1 MWLGRER
8 ILKLLLAAG
17 LCLLSGCFGIT
28 QNPTYFPYL
37 SFTGDIVQT
46 HAKPVGY
53 SYFGNFDPH
62 AIKLE
67 VRPLETTNPVRKQ
80 QILIATVY
88 DEKGIPR
95 RDRRVEWI
103 LEGVGN
109 IVEVDESG
117 CFPGR
122 GYKVDNKYAVSYTS
136 YREHRFNRG
145 NNDPN
150 DDYVIRPGQT
160 WCVISSAV
168 EGDSFVTAY
177 APEIHNNDN
186 QRVFVTQRWVDA
198 EWTIPQPAV
207 NRAGAEHVFNT
218 SIVRHTDKQPLAN
231 YRVRYTILDGPP
243 AVFLPD
249 RTQVTTVTSD
259 LSGNAKATMMQVTPQ
274 AGQNRIGIEIIR
286 PPDPMSPGGV
296 GVIVGRG
303 ETTKQWQAASVNVTM
318 VGPPTAVIG
327 QEINYTVTITNTG
340 NVEAQAL
347 TVRDP
352 LPQGLQFVRGDP
364 APIREGNQ
372 LTWTLGLLP
381 VGRSHIVHLTAT
393 ADRPGKASNCVSV
406 TSFEGLREER
416 CVDTEVSAPQQVNPG
431 PRTLPPTEPPVPGNP
446 PNPGSPGNQG
456 SQGNSGVLPPTGPG
470 GRQPNVPQPVP
481 GPNLLVSV
489 NEPLSL
495 GVGTPVTFTIT
506 LTNSGSAPATGI
518 LLSAG
523 FDKGLEHDTKAN
535 PVELPMTS
543 LNAGEVKNI
552 PLILTPRT
560 AGLLKVHITLTA
572 DGGIKK
578 EVERTLT
585 VARAQVALTVTGPR
599 SKYVNQ
605 SVTWEIRVVNPTDIP
620 LANVEVRDELPSE
633 VTFVNAT
640 EAGQFVNGQVFW
652 NVGNMGPKEQRVLQV
667 TGTCQR
673 ASQALNA
680 LVNKASVKAD
690 GGLGE
695 QAEAP
700 LEILGLPAFS
710 MDITKAGDPVAR
722 GGKVTYKIVVTNRG
736 SLPANAVSLTVSVT
750 PFLQITHGEGPKAP
764 RTEPQR
770 LIFPA
775 QDGLQPGQ
783 SFTYTIEA
791 LGLQVGDA
799 RFRAELTTSTLPTPV
814 AKEESTI
821 IFDPA
826 NGAPKLAQP
835 PAGPLAPPPTGPPV
849 PIPPR

>member
-1 MWLGRER
+1 MGLGRER
-8 ILKLLLAAG
+8 ILRLLLAAG
-17 LCLLSGCFGIT
+17 LCLLSGCFGVT
-28 QNPTYFPYL
+28 QNPTYFPYM
-37 SFTGDIVQT
+37 SFTGDIIQT

-53 SYFGNFDPH
+53 SYYGNYDPH

-117 CFPGR
+117 CFAGR
-122 GYKVDNKYAVSYTS
+122 GYKVDNKYAVSYTE
-136 YREHRFNRG
+136 YHEHRFTRG
-145 NNDPN
+145 NSDPN

-168 EGDSFVTAY
+168 EGDTFVTAY

-207 NRAGAEHVFNT
+207 NRAGTEHVFNT

-274 AGQNRIGIEIIR
+274 AGQNRIGVEIIR

-318 VGPPTAVIG
+318 AGPPTAIIG

-352 LPQGLQFVRGDP
+352 LPAGLQFVRGDP
-364 APIREGNQ
+364 PPIREGNQ

-393 ADRPGKASNCVSV
+393 ADRPGRASNCVSV

-416 CVDTEVSAPQQVNPG
+416 CVNTEVSAPVQVRPEPAPLRPG
-431 PRTLPPTEPPVPGNP
+431 QGNP
-446 PNPGSPGNQG
+446 PNPGGLGN
-456 SQGNSGVLPPTGPG
+456 QGNSGVLPPPGPG
-470 GRQPNVPQPVP
+470 VRPPIGPQPNA
-481 GPNLLVSV
+481 GPNLSLAMD
-489 NEPLSL
+489 EPLSM
-495 GVGTPVTFTIT
+495 GVGAPVTFSIT
-506 LTNSGSAPATGI
+506 LTNTGSAPASGI
-518 LLSAG
+518 VLSAS
-523 FDKGLEHDTKAN
+523 FDKGLEHETKAN
-535 PVELPMTS
+535 PVELPMAS
-543 LNAGEVKNI
+543 LNAGDIKSI

-560 AGLLKVHITLTA
+560 AGLLKVRRYA
-572 DGGIKK
+572 DSRRGHK
-578 EVERTLT
+578 ERSGTHAYGAKGSSRFDGHWSPL
-585 VARAQVALTVTGPR
+585 ALC
-599 SKYVNQ
+599 Q
-605 SVTWEIRVVNPTDIP
+605 SVGDLGDSRRQSD
-620 LANVEVRDELPSE
+620 RYS
-633 VTFVNAT
+633 
-640 EAGQFVNGQVFW
+640 
-652 NVGNMGPKEQRVLQV
+652 
-667 TGTCQR
+667 
-673 ASQALNA
+673 ASQ
-680 LVNKASVKAD
+680 
-690 GGLGE
+690 
-695 QAEAP
+695 
-700 LEILGLPAFS
+700 
-710 MDITKAGDPVAR
+710 R
-722 GGKVTYKIVVTNRG
+722 
-736 SLPANAVSLTVSVT
+736 
-750 PFLQITHGEGPKAP
+750 
-764 RTEPQR
+764 
-770 LIFPA
+770 
-775 QDGLQPGQ
+775 
-783 SFTYTIEA
+783 
-791 LGLQVGDA
+791 
-799 RFRAELTTSTLPTPV
+799 
-814 AKEESTI
+814 
-821 IFDPA
+821 
-826 NGAPKLAQP
+826 
-835 PAGPLAPPPTGPPV
+835 
-849 PIPPR
+849 